1 MFSSVYLFYPLLF
14 RSRTLV
20 AFFFSF
26 SFGLV
31 VPARRLV
38 RPLAPQVTGATY
50 FFRTPPRTTERGR
63 LRRPAWEPGG
73 SPFSSS
79 GLTQPAAK
87 MTNSDGDGEID
98 ESFWAKE
105 DAIDER
111 KQLLWLNAKPCAWGS
126 QRALPQAG
134 YRRVGDV
141 YWPAPGHAPCAKT
154 STEAVKEK
162 KRPPSPDSAPEAKK
176 EKKEKGEKREKRE
189 RTEEEKRE
197 KRERKEKKT
206 QKRDQ
211 QQQP

>member
-20 AFFFSF
+20 AFFLFFFFWLS
-26 SFGLV
+26 SARA
-31 VPARRLV
+31 PAGPAIGTPSYWRDL
-38 RPLAPQVTGATY
+38 L
-50 FFRTPPRTTERGR
+50 FRTPPRTTERGR